1 MYISTTDWKNYI
13 DKLSALDKKAAEL
26 MQKYIQKNGFSDTK
40 ALIDYAYAVATKYG
54 EGSAALTAAMYDA
67 ISELSGM
74 FYEAA
79 EIAETP
85 TYGEVAKTINGILKQ
100 SSNAE
105 LIANSISRLVK
116 RTGADTMLK
125 NAERD
130 GAQFAWI
137 PSGDTCAFCITLAS
151 RGWQYISKQTFRNG
165 HAEHIHA
172 NCDCTY
178 SVRFN
183 EDSGVRGY
191 DPEVYEDMYYSAEGT
206 KPQDRINSMR
216 RKFYAENKEKINA
229 QKRSAYEKSKE
240 LESSAAEEVD
250 V

>member
-13 DKLSALDKKAAEL
+13 DKLSALNKKAAEL
-26 MQKYIQKNGFSDTK
+26 MQKYIQKNGFNDTK
-40 ALIDYAYAVATKYG
+40 ALIDYAYAVASKYS
-54 EGSAALTAAMYDA
+54 EGSAALAAEMYDA
-67 ISELSGM
+67 IAELSGKY
-74 FYEAA
+74 YEAA
-79 EIAETP
+79 ELAELP
-85 TYGEVAKTINGILKQ
+85 TYGEVAKTINGTLKQ
-100 SSNAE
+100 SHNVE

-151 RGWQYISKQTFRNG
+151 RGWQYISRQSFRNG

-178 SVRFN
+178 SVRFDEN
-183 EDSGVRGY
+183 SGVRGY
-191 DPEVYEDMYYSAEGT
+191 DPEVYEDMYYSAEGD
-206 KPQDRINSMR
+206 KPLDRINYMR
-216 RKFYAENKEKINA
+216 RMQYAEHKAVINA
-229 QKRSAYEKSKE
+229 QKREAYRLRTEDE
-240 LESSAAEEVD
+240 
-250 V
+250 

>member
-13 DKLSALDKKAAEL
+13 QKLSALDKKAGAL
-26 MQKYIQKNGFSDTK
+26 MQEWIRKNGFNDTK
-40 ALIDYAYAVATKYG
+40 ALIDYAYAVASKYS
-54 EGSAALTAAMYDA
+54 EGSAALAAEMYDA
-67 ISELSGM
+67 IAELSGK

-79 EIAETP
+79 ELAELP
-85 TYGEVAKTINGILKQ
+85 SYGEVAKTINGTLKQ
-100 SSNAE
+100 SQNVE

-116 RTGADTMLK
+116 RTGADTMLR

-137 PSGDTCAFCITLAS
+137 PSGDTCAFCIALAS
-151 RGWQYISKQTFRNG
+151 RGWQYISKQSFRNG

-183 EDSGVRGY
+183 QDSGVRGY
-191 DPEVYEDMYYSAEGT
+191 DPEVYEDMYYGAEGT
-206 KPQDRINSMR
+206 KPQDRINYMR
-216 RKFYAENKEKINA
+216 RMQYAQNKDKINA
-229 QKRSAYEKSKE
+229 QKRTAYRLRTENDE
-240 LESSAAEEVD
+240 D
-250 V
+250 

>member
-13 DKLSALDKKAAEL
+13 DKLSALNKKAAEL
-26 MQKYIQKNGFSDTK
+26 MQKYIQKNGFNDTK
-40 ALIDYAYAVATKYG
+40 ALIDYAYAIATKYG

-67 ISELSGM
+67 IAEVSGQ
-74 FYEAA
+74 FYAAA
-79 EIAETP
+79 EIAETA

-100 SSNAE
+100 SSNAD

-151 RGWQYISKQTFRNG
+151 RGWQYISRQSFRNG

-178 SVRFN
+178 SVRFDEN
-183 EDSGVRGY
+183 SGVRGY
-191 DPEVYEDMYYSAEGT
+191 DPEVYEDMYYSAEGD
-206 KPQDRINSMR
+206 KPLDRINYMR
-216 RKFYAENKEKINA
+216 RMQYAEHKDVINA
-229 QKRSAYEKSKE
+229 QKREAYRLRTEDE
-240 LESSAAEEVD
+240 
-250 V
+250 